1 MQSLVDVNINV
12 SKLPIDKT
20 VKKIRDFIRDTKKKD
35 WSKIPFTCMNQKIK
49 IEVSIVAQQ
58 VK

>member
-35 WSKIPFTCMNQKIK
+35 WSKIPFTYMNQKIK